1 MQAAKDLCVRSMQ
14 IMVDGTLDKF
24 EEIVHA
30 EACNRESKD
39 EPPET
44 RGRGPEAFFATA
56 LWLRGAFGELAFEI
70 HDVVAEGDFVVIHNT
85 MSGRHTGVFTIY
97 GPNGELTQ
105 AMPPTGKQF
114 ATTQTH
120 WMRVKDGKVIEHWA
134 DRDDQG
140 TAMQL
145 GWIPPSP
152 WYLVKM
158 ALATRR
164 ARKRAATRQLCHRNR
179 PRLAETVT
187 RGAPPGGG

>member
-1 MQAAKDLCVRSMQ
+1 
-14 IMVDGTLDKF
+14 
-24 EEIVHA
+24 
-30 EACNRESKD
+30 
-39 EPPET
+39 
-44 RGRGPEAFFATA
+44 
-56 LWLRGAFGELAFEI
+56 
-70 HDVVAEGDFVVIHNT
+70 

-97 GPNGELTQ
+97 GPNGEITQ
-105 AMPPTGKQF
+105 AMPPTGKRF

-134 DRDDQG
+134 NRDDQG

-164 ARKRAATRQLCHRNR
+164 ARKHSAAGTSDGAGKPAAAEEVAFPAQSRTHSSSRRRPGRRGRRQEAASVADGRR
-179 PRLAETVT
+179 PFIGVIARCAS
-187 RGAPPGGG
+187 APGR